1 MSSKRF
7 SILPNKQTLSVLLG
21 SGVTRRIRQSY
32 TYHAGTTG
40 KKKLIDF
47 CQLMSKAGHIIFFFW
62 RSGGGGGVGGLGGG
76 LQLFKRMN
84 IKIPTLLPT
93 VKNCLDRHL

>member
-1 MSSKRF
+1 M
-7 SILPNKQTLSVLLG
+7 
-21 SGVTRRIRQSY
+21 RQSY

-47 CQLMSKAGHIIFFFW
+47 CQLMSKAGHNFFFLEEW
-62 RSGGGGGVGGLGGG
+62 GGGGGGI
-76 LQLFKRMN
+76 QLFKRMN

-93 VKNCLDRHL
+93 MKNCLDRHL